1 MRVLNFL
8 IENASGNFD
17 ENDQIQRPSDP
28 CDPTPSRRR
37 CDAFQTFAVA
47 LLVVMIEGGRDIPV
61 QNIRQEIVFKQDP
74 DLPILYHRC
83 SVMVCFQ
90 TMTEVLL
97 WI

>member
-37 CDAFQTFAVA
+37 CDAFQAFAVA

-74 DLPILYHRC
+74 VLPILCHRC